1 METKKFKTVEEYFTA
16 FPKETR
22 NILEG
27 LRKII
32 KETAPGAEEVISY
45 NMPAFKFHG
54 MLVFYAVCKNHI
66 GFYPTPSAI
75 KVFSDELAA
84 YETSKGAIQFPIEKA
99 IPAALV
105 KKIVKF
111 RVKENMEKASAKIS
125 QKKIKVYRVL
135 YNK

>member
-16 FPKETR
+16 FPKPTR

-125 QKKIKVYRVL
+125 RGK
-135 YNK
+135 